1 MSPLPELVQSC
12 HPPGRA
18 PGSRSSV
25 SPGSHPREAQE
36 PATVTPLP
44 LAPRPCNISVSLL
57 SNSASYQV
65 FNLPLQV
72 VYIVRQEV
80 GLRPFRSLDTANRA
94 HAKSTH
100 CARFHRLLLPNW
112 SLVQP
117 KRATEI
123 VCLTAQYEVVKNVL
137 ILPLGTFERHGVAV
151 GAVGAADCGQLVG
164 RWITRRPLD
173 SGVRK
178 LGRMRPQDRGGRGGR
193 GKRDRVVQHPAA
205 EEQQQPLCPCR

>member
-1 MSPLPELVQSC
+1 MHLVPGVTTAQLSLCSVPLLQVQLPGPHCRGRVLVSPLPGLVQSC

-72 VYIVRQEV
+72 VYVVRQEV

-100 CARFHRLLLPNW
+100 CARFHRLALPNW
-112 SLVQP
+112 SLGQP
-117 KRATEI
+117 KRVTEI
-123 VCLTAQYEVVKNVL
+123 VCLTAQYEVVKM
-137 ILPLGTFERHGVAV
+137 
-151 GAVGAADCGQLVG
+151 C
-164 RWITRRPLD
+164 
-173 SGVRK
+173 
-178 LGRMRPQDRGGRGGR
+178 
-193 GKRDRVVQHPAA
+193 
-205 EEQQQPLCPCR
+205 